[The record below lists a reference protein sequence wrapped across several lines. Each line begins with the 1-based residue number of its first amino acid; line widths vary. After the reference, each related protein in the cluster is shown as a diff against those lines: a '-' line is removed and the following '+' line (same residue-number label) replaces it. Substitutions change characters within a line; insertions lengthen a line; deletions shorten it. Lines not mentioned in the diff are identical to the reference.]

1 MSSASSAG
9 HLAAGLPAQALGLQ
23 VLRTRYAGPGERSA
37 DDVRR
42 RVAQALAQAE
52 PAGDRAA
59 WAERFLQAQRAGFI
73 VGGRV
78 AAHAGSARLGTMMNC
93 FVQPLADTLQPG
105 AAAGPGIYEALAQVA
120 QTQRLGG
127 GVGIDF
133 SPIRPQG
140 AMVLGDGASAAGPTA
155 WLQLFDTSCTVLAG
169 ASQRPCAQMGV
180 LRCDHPDIEAF
191 TKAKAGGGLATFSL
205 SVAVTDA
212 FMRAVAC
219 RQTIELVH
227 AAQPGPGWPGA
238 SRRADGLWAYG
249 RIPAPQVWA
258 TLVEQAHAHGEP
270 GLLFVDR
277 IHDDNNLA
285 YCEHLTAT
293 NPCGEQPLPAYG
305 ACCLGSIDLTRLVS
319 HPFEATATLD
329 LERLAAL
336 VPLAVRMLDNALS
349 LSAWPLAQQREE
361 ALSKRRIGLGFT
373 GLGDALAMLGLP
385 YDGPGALAQAAAIAR
400 CMRDAAYAASVAL
413 ARERGAFPRFDA
425 AGVLRSGSFASRL
438 PASLQQAVRQTGL
451 RNSHLLSIAPTGG
464 ISLAFADNVSP
475 GIEPVFA
482 WERIGPEPDAACG
495 DAAGLAGQ
503 DHAWRLYRQLRGARA
518 PWPEAFVD
526 ALSLS
531 PQAHL
536 AMVAAVA
543 PWIDGAIAKTV
554 NLRAD
559 SGPDVVDEVFRQAWR
574 LGLKGLT
581 VFRLGASGR
590 VSRHPRGA
598 QPCKPVP

>member
-1 MSSASSAG
+1 MSVSSAG
-9 HLAAGLPAQALGLQ
+9 RLAAGLPAQAAGLQ
-23 VLRTRYAGPGERSA
+23 VLRARYAGPGERSA

-42 RVAQALAQAE
+42 RVARALAEAE
-52 PAGDRAA
+52 PDSDRAA

-78 AAHAGSARLGTMMNC
+78 AAHAGAARPGTMMNC

-105 AAAGPGIYEALAQVA
+105 SAAGPGIYEALAQVA
-120 QTQRLGG
+120 QTQRWGG

-140 AMVLGDGASAAGPTA
+140 AMVLGDDASAAGPTA
-155 WLQLFDTSCTVLAG
+155 WLRLFDTSG
-169 ASQRPCAQMGV
+169 ALLGTGSRRPCAQMGV

-191 TKAKAGGGLATFSL
+191 ARAKAGGGLATFSL

-212 FMRAVAC
+212 FMRAVAA

-227 AAQPGPGWPGA
+227 AARPGAGWPGA
-238 SRRADGLWAYG
+238 ARRADGLWTY
-249 RIPAPQVWA
+249 RQIPASQVWV

-285 YCEHLTAT
+285 YCEDLTVT

-305 ACCLGSIDLTRLVS
+305 ACCLGSIDLTRLVR
-319 HPFEATATLD
+319 HPFETSAVLD
-329 LERLAAL
+329 LQRLAAL
-336 VPLAVRMLDNALS
+336 VPLAVRMLDNALT

-373 GLGDALAMLGLP
+373 GLGDALAMLGLA
-385 YDGPGALAQAAAIAR
+385 YDEPRALAQAAAIAH
-400 CMRDAAYAASVAL
+400 CMRDAAYAASVGL

-425 AGVLRSGSFASRL
+425 AGVLRSGGFGSRL
-438 PASLQQAVRQTGL
+438 PAALQQAVRQTGL

-464 ISLAFADNVSP
+464 ISVAFADNVSP
-475 GIEPVFA
+475 GIEPVLA
-482 WERIGPEPDAACG
+482 WQWTGPEPGAVCG
-495 DAAGLAGQ
+495 GAAGLALQ
-503 DHAWRLYRQLRGARA
+503 DHALRLYRLLRGAQA
-518 PWPEAFVD
+518 PWPVAFVD

-559 SGPDVVDEVFRQAWR
+559 SGPEVVDEIFREAWR

-581 VFRLGASGR
+581 VFRPGAVGQG
-590 VSRHPRGA
+590 SRPPQGA
-598 QPCKPVP
+598 RACMSAP